1 MLATPGVYTLAMG
14 LSCGIVGL
22 PNVGKSTLFNALTS
36 AGIAASN
43 YPFCTIDPNVGAVSV
58 PDTRLDKIA
67 AIFKPHNTL
76 PALVEFVDIAGL
88 VKGASQGEGLGNQF
102 LGHIKQVQAILH
114 IVRCF
119 EDENIIHVHGNVDPI
134 RDIEVIQTEL
144 CLADMDT
151 VAKAHDRYSKQARS
165 GKKEFQLKVDILA
178 KVTDALGKGVPVRN
192 MPLTADE
199 HKELHELHLMTQKP
213 VLYVCNVSEN
223 DLQEKNAFV
232 KKVEEFAGRE
242 NAGVTLISAKVEA
255 EIAELNQEE
264 RLTFLKELG
273 LNESGLHKMI
283 RASYALLGL
292 ITYFTAGEKECRAWT
307 IKKGTKAP
315 GAAGEIHT
323 DFERG
328 FICAEI
334 YHVDDLIAHGS
345 EANVKAKGLM
355 RTEGKEYTMK
365 DGDIVNFRF
374 NV

>member
-1 MLATPGVYTLAMG
+1 MG

-58 PDTRLDKIA
+58 PDERLDKIA
-67 AIFKPHNTL
+67 AIFKPLATL

-119 EDENIIHVHGNVDPI
+119 EDENIIHVHGGVDPI

-144 CLADMDT
+144 CLADLDT
-151 VAKAHDRYSKQARS
+151 VSKSQDRYAKQART
-165 GKKEFQLKVDILA
+165 GKKEFQVKADLLA
-178 KVTDALGKGVPVRN
+178 KVQVELGKGVPVRN
-192 MPLTADE
+192 MALTADE
-199 HKELHELHLMTQKP
+199 FKELHELHLLTHKP
-213 VLYVCNVSEN
+213 VLYVCNVAET
-223 DLQEKNAFV
+223 DLSTKNKFV
-232 KKVEEFAGRE
+232 QQVEEFAKKE
-242 NAGVTLISAKVEA
+242 NAGVTLISAQVEA
-255 EIAELNQEE
+255 EVAELNKEE
-264 RLTFLKELG
+264 RETFLKELG
-273 LNESGLHKMI
+273 LTESGLHRMI
-283 RASYALLGL
+283 RESYSLLGL

-307 IKKGTKAP
+307 IKRNTKAP
-315 GAAGEIHT
+315 GAAGEIHS

-334 YHVDDLIAHGS
+334 YHVDDLIANGS
-345 EANVKAKGLM
+345 EANVKSKGLM
-355 RTEGKEYTMK
+355 RTEGKEYVMK
-365 DGDIVNFRF
+365 DGDVVHFRF